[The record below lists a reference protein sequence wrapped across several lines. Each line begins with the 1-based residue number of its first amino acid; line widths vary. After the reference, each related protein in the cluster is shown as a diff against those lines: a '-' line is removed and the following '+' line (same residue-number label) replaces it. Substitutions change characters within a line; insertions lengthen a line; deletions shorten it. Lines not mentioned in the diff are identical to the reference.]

1 MTLDTKLSS
10 DIDTILENQVT
21 ERHSYFQLKYFLI
34 GKEPTIQS
42 KMWQAIRELKSRK
55 ESLDSIDLEIEE
67 IKDKIEL
74 IDISK
79 QKLAL
84 EENSNLELINCK
96 EKKDLFLRE
105 LIIKSRQ
112 LDRQKVSLQK
122 KLIALDERAKNIIEE
137 CVFFVEVF
145 KNFEKVEP
153 LKHFDDLESQ
163 KNYWNEKLT
172 QKFNLKALTS
182 SHLDTE
188 MIETILSLPDDLDVK
203 KNVVSR
209 LNMKHL
215 DMLAEQKKY
224 LNKE

>member
-1 MTLDTKLSS
+1 MTIDTKLSS
-10 DIDTILENQVT
+10 DIDAILENQVT

-42 KMWQAIRELKSRK
+42 KMWQAVRELKSRK
-55 ESLDSIDLEIEE
+55 ESLDSIDLETEE

-84 EENSNLELINCK
+84 EENSNLELINSK

-112 LDRQKVSLQK
+112 LDRQKISLEK
-122 KLIALDERAKNIIEE
+122 KLIVLDERAKNITEE

-145 KNFEKVEP
+145 KNFEKIEP

-182 SHLDTE
+182 GHLDTE

-209 LNMKHL
+209 LNTKHL